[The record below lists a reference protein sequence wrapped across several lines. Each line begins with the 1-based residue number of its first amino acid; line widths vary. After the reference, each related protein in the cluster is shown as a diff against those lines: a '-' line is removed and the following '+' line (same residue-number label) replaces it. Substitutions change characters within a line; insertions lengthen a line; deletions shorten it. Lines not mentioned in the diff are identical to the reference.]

1 MTPET
6 EIMADAP
13 AESPTPEPKKPR
25 KPRAVKP
32 PMDSVE
38 PLPKKARGKKKKA
51 KRVPKTRT
59 PSEISKQIYGV
70 HQMISLFAHDD
81 GYSVTEEQADTL
93 ATAVHAV
100 IEEYDLWWM
109 FSKMPI
115 VDLIIAGVMVEGPI
129 MLHGVSTITKK
140 KAVSPN
146 DGGNEPHQGAILRD
160 VRTLSRAPGSVNP
173 HPVSI
178 VYSTDDPQPPPD

>member
-38 PLPKKARGKKKKA
+38 PLPKKRGKKKKA
-51 KRVPKTRT
+51 KRAPKTRT

-70 HQMISLFAHDD
+70 HQMIALFAHDD
-81 GYSVTEEQADTL
+81 AFAVTETQADTL
-93 ATAVHAV
+93 AAAAHAV
-100 IEEYDLWWM
+100 IEEYDMWWM
-109 FSKMPI
+109 FSKMPV
-115 VDLIIAGVMVEGPI
+115 VDLIVAGVMVEGPI
-129 MLHGVSTITKK
+129 LLHGVSRLTTKK
-140 KAVSPN
+140 KEDAIN
-146 DGGNEPHQGAILRD
+146 GGNEPHQGAILRD
-160 VRTLSRAPGSVNP
+160 VRTLSRAPGPVNP
-173 HPVSI
+173 HPVSV
-178 VYSTDDPQPPPD
+178 VYSADGPVPPQE